1 MSADRMILEAEL
13 LPFLKERL
21 ASGQCVRYLPFRGVS
36 MLPLLRQKTDAVE
49 LSPLPEKLR
58 KYDLPV
64 YRYPNGK
71 VVMHRIVDVADGYYI
86 CLGDNTYSYEK
97 VLPEYCIALV
107 TAIRRGNRTF
117 SVEEPWYRIYSRIW
131 VALYPLRKV
140 THGFI
145 VWLRRSVK
153 AILFPKRANS

>member
-1 MSADRMILEAEL
+1 MSADRIILEAEL

-21 ASGQCVRYLPFRGVS
+21 ASGQSIRYLPFRGVS

-49 LSPLPEKLR
+49 LSPLPKKLK

-64 YRYPNGK
+64 YQYPNGK
-71 VVMHRIVDVADGYYI
+71 VVMHRVVDVIDDYYI

-107 TAIRRGNRTF
+107 TGFRRGNKTY
-117 SVEEPWYRIYSRIW
+117 SVEASGYKLYSRIW
-131 VALYPLRKV
+131 VALYPMRKCIR
-140 THGFI
+140 HSGI
-145 VWLRRSVK
+145 WLRRRIK
-153 AILFPKRANS
+153 AILFPKKEKS